1 MAYEK
6 EIDID
11 CFNDEQ
17 RPFNYDFDCLEWGQY
32 LYDTWKI
39 DFSDEEYERYRDEQ
53 MERAEDAY
61 REKMELELD

>member
-39 DFSDEEYERYRDEQ
+39 DNSDEEYERYRDDQVEMAYKEKLE
-53 MERAEDAY
+53 MEFN
-61 REKMELELD
+61 

>member
-6 EIDID
+6 NIDID

-39 DFSDEEYERYRDEQ
+39 DNSDEEYERYRDDQVEMAYKEKLE
-53 MERAEDAY
+53 MEFN
-61 REKMELELD
+61 

>member
-39 DFSDEEYERYRDEQ
+39 DTSDEEYERYRDEQ

-61 REKMELELD
+61 REKMELEFN

>member
-39 DFSDEEYERYRDEQ
+39 DFSDEEYERYRDDQAEMAYKEKLE
-53 MERAEDAY
+53 MEFN
-61 REKMELELD
+61 

>member
-1 MAYEK
+1 MTYEK

-39 DFSDEEYERYRDEQ
+39 DNSDEEYERYRDDQAEMAYKEKLE
-53 MERAEDAY
+53 MEFN
-61 REKMELELD
+61 